1 MSDGKQAELVVDH
14 RVTIPAEDLSWT
26 AERSSGPGGQHVN
39 KVATKVLLRFD
50 LEATRA
56 LSRAQKKRLRQFAGR
71 RVAADGAILVR
82 AQAERS
88 QRRNLARARESLRQL
103 VLRALHVPKR
113 RVATKPSR
121 AAKRRR
127 VEAKRRR
134 SETKRSRARVD
145 KHADH

>member
-1 MSDGKQAELVVDH
+1 H